1 MLYIKLNGITNA
13 ATWYQIFD
21 SYPPT
26 PRVGSNSTFSHHGYF
41 ACQIKGNHKC
51 SNMEANSLPADPRD
65 PCQKVKIQTFSEHGH
80 VAYQTKGNPKFS
92 NMVANILP
100 AAPPGG
106 GVKRTKL
113 KFFKTWSCCIF
124 N

>member
-1 MLYIKLNGITNA
+1 
-13 ATWYQIFD
+13 
-21 SYPPT
+21 
-26 PRVGSNSTFSHHGYF
+26 
-41 ACQIKGNHKC
+41 
-51 SNMEANSLPADPRD
+51 MEANSLPADPRD